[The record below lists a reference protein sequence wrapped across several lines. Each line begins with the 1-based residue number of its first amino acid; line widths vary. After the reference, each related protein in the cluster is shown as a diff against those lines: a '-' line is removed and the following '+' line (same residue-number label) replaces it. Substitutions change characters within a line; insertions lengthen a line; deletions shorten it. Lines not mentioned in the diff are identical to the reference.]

1 MAFIYT
7 SSVAQHVTSV
17 NGISHSLQATG
28 DRDSHYLN
36 IAFTVDTGTCG
47 TNITSLVSSIELHH
61 IYAVCSK
68 LYGMRYSKQVSIAI
82 TIAINTV
89 ISNNIARYVIN

>member
-1 MAFIYT
+1 M
-7 SSVAQHVTSV
+7 TSV

-28 DRDSHYLN
+28 DSHYLN

-47 TNITSLVSSIELHH
+47 TNITSLVSSVELHD
-61 IYAVCSK
+61 IDAVCDK

-82 TIAINTV
+82 TISMNNV
-89 ISNNIARYVIN
+89 ISNHVTRYVIN